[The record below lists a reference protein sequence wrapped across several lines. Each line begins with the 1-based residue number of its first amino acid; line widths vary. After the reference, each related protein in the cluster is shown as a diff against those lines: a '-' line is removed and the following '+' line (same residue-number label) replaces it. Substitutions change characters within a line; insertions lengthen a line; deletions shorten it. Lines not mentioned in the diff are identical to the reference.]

1 MPLQRLKINNRSET
15 LGNDHFKMR
24 SHIINK
30 DEENRD
36 RVKSALLSILIW
48 SAILLFVFLYKLKP
62 QLDQEPEVVTT
73 MLVNFG
79 DNRNGNGVEE
89 PADQPGSLA
98 AATDEIT
105 PEPVETAVPETK
117 TVIKPEPQPE
127 TKKSEAKEKIIT
139 GNNAKVSVPKKEESK
154 ADKKAATS
162 ASATKNTKK
171 SGAVTANSKT
181 GNGDGKGTAAIGNL
195 IRGRGTKAGSQ
206 GDGDGIGNA
215 GDPLGGDGNGDSKV
229 GIDRKLVGFIPGTMG
244 RGGSQPANNCTA
256 SGTITIAYTVD
267 KAGNVVSARRSGG
280 TSDPCITSN
289 AVSWVKKYVKAEK
302 ASVSSTGTYKI
313 TF

>member
-1 MPLQRLKINNRSET
+1 
-15 LGNDHFKMR
+15 MR
-24 SHIINK
+24 SHIISK
-30 DEENRD
+30 DEQNRD
-36 RVKSALLSILIW
+36 RIKSAVLSILIW

-62 QLDQEPEVVTT
+62 ELDEQPEVITT

-79 DNRNGNGVEE
+79 DNRNGSGVEE

-98 AATDEIT
+98 AATEKVAS
-105 PEPVETAVPETK
+105 EPAETTVPETK
-117 TVIKPEPQPE
+117 TVIQPDPQPE
-127 TKKSEAKEKIIT
+127 TKKTEAKDKVIT
-139 GNNAKVSVPKKEESK
+139 GNNTKTSVPKKEESK
-154 ADKKAATS
+154 AETKKTS
-162 ASATKNTKK
+162 TSTSATKNAKK
-171 SGAVTANSKT
+171 SGATTANSKT
-181 GNGDGKGTAAIGNL
+181 GNGDGKGNAAIGNL

-206 GDGDGIGNA
+206 GDGNGIGNA

-244 RGGSQPANNCTA
+244 RGGSQPANSCTA

-280 TSDPCITSN
+280 TSDPCISSN
-289 AVSWVKKYVKAEK
+289 AISWVKKYVKAEK
-302 ASVSSTGTYKI
+302 ASVSSTGSYKI

>member
-1 MPLQRLKINNRSET
+1 MQQLKINNNSESI
-15 LGNDHFKMR
+15 GKDPFKMR
-24 SHIINK
+24 SHIISREEQNK
-30 DEENRD
+30 DRI
-36 RVKSALLSILIW
+36 KSALLSILIW

-62 QLDQEPEVVTT
+62 ELDQQPEIVTT

-79 DNRNGNGVEE
+79 DNRNGNGAEE

-98 AATDEIT
+98 AATENVA
-105 PEPVETAVPETK
+105 EPAEAAVPETK
-117 TVIKPEPQPE
+117 TVIKPEPQTE
-127 TKKSEAKEKIIT
+127 TQKSEAKEKIIT
-139 GNNAKVSVPKKEESK
+139 GNNSKMSVPKKEESK
-154 ADKKAATS
+154 AETKKSAAST
-162 ASATKNTKK
+162 SATKNNKK
-171 SGAVTANSKT
+171 SGAVTSNSKT

-206 GDGDGIGNA
+206 GDGNGIGNA

-244 RGGSQPANNCTA
+244 RGGAQPANSCTA

-289 AVSWVKKYVKAEK
+289 AISWVKKYVKAEK